1 MKKKE
6 YISPKVVVKIV
17 DYSTMILAGS
27 EHYKQSA
34 DITVNAGANSDGT
47 GTKDVIGVSTNQ
59 KTGVTDIDYS
69 KQHSAWESWDSWD

>member
-17 DYSTMILAGS
+17 DYATMILAGS
-27 EHYKQSA
+27 DQYKQST
-34 DITVNAGANSDGT
+34 DIKVNVGGDN
-47 GTKDVIGVSTNQ
+47 IGVSTDQ
-59 KTGVTDIDYS
+59 KTDVTDIDYS

>member
-17 DYSTMILAGS
+17 DYTTMILAGS
-27 EHYKQSA
+27 EQKLST
-34 DITVNAGANSDGT
+34 DIKVNVDGNE
-47 GTKDVIGVSTNQ
+47 IGVSTEQ
-59 KTGVTDIDYS
+59 KPDVTDIDYS

>member
-17 DYSTMILAGS
+17 DYTTMILAGS
-27 EHYKQSA
+27 DQYKQSTS
-34 DITVNAGANSDGT
+34 IKVNVDGEN
-47 GTKDVIGVSTNQ
+47 IGVSTDQ
-59 KTGVTDIDYS
+59 KTDVTDIDYS

>member
-17 DYSTMILAGS
+17 DYTTMILAGS
-27 EHYKQSA
+27 DKYKQST
-34 DITVNAGANSDGT
+34 DIKVNA
-47 GTKDVIGVSTNQ
+47 DVDEIGVSTEQ
-59 KTGVTDIDYS
+59 KTGVTDIGYS

>member
-17 DYSTMILAGS
+17 DYTTMILAGS
-27 EHYKQSA
+27 EHYEQSA
-34 DITVNAGANSDGT
+34 DIKVNVNGEN
-47 GTKDVIGVSTNQ
+47 IGVSIEQ
-59 KTGVTDIDYS
+59 KPGVTDIDYS

>member
-17 DYSTMILAGS
+17 DYTTMILAGS
-27 EHYKQSA
+27 EHYKQST
-34 DITVNAGANSDGT
+34 DIKVNVNGDDN
-47 GTKDVIGVSTNQ
+47 IGVSTEQ

>member
-17 DYSTMILAGS
+17 DYTTMILAGS
-27 EHYKQSA
+27 EHDKQST
-34 DITVNAGANSDGT
+34 DIKVNVGGDN
-47 GTKDVIGVSTNQ
+47 IGVKKKK

-69 KQHSAWESWDSWD
+69 KQHSACESWDSWD

>member
-17 DYSTMILAGS
+17 DYTTMIAGS
-27 EHYKQSA
+27 DQYKQSA
-34 DITVNAGANSDGT
+34 DVKVTVGGD
-47 GTKDVIGVSTNQ
+47 DIGVSTDPKQ
-59 KTGVTDIDYS
+59 GVTDIDYS

>member
-17 DYSTMILAGS
+17 DYTTMILAES
-27 EHYKQSA
+27 DPYKQSKDINVKA
-34 DITVNAGANSDGT
+34 DGNN
-47 GTKDVIGVSTNQ
+47 IGVSTDQ

>member
-17 DYSTMILAGS
+17 DYTTMILAGS
-27 EHYKQSA
+27 DQYKQSTS
-34 DITVNAGANSDGT
+34 IKVNVDG
-47 GTKDVIGVSTNQ
+47 DNIGVSTDP
-59 KTGVTDIDYS
+59 KTDVTDIDYS

>member
-17 DYSTMILAGS
+17 DYTTMILAGS
-27 EHYKQSA
+27 DKYKQSTSIKVKA
-34 DITVNAGANSDGT
+34 DGT
-47 GTKDVIGVSTNQ
+47 DIGVSTDQ
-59 KTGVTDIDYS
+59 KPDVNDIDYS

>member
-17 DYSTMILAGS
+17 DYTTMILCNGEKRS
-27 EHYKQSA
+27 DEIQQST
-34 DITVNAGANSDGT
+34 DIKVNANGDN
-47 GTKDVIGVSTNQ
+47 IGVSTEQ

>member
-17 DYSTMILAGS
+17 DYTTMILAGS
-27 EHYKQSA
+27 DQYKQSTS
-34 DITVNAGANSDGT
+34 IKVNV
-47 GTKDVIGVSTNQ
+47 DVENIGVSTDQ
-59 KTGVTDIDYS
+59 KTDVTDIDYS

>member
-17 DYSTMILAGS
+17 DYTTMILAGS
-27 EHYKQSA
+27 EQYKQST
-34 DITVNAGANSDGT
+34 DIKVKVDGNE
-47 GTKDVIGVSTNQ
+47 IGVSTEQ
-59 KTGVTDIDYS
+59 KPGVTDIDYS

>member
-17 DYSTMILAGS
+17 DYTTMIAGS
-27 EHYKQSA
+27 DQYKQSK
-34 DITVNAGANSDGT
+34 DIKVNVDGAN
-47 GTKDVIGVSTNQ
+47 IGVSTEQ
-59 KTGVTDIDYS
+59 KPDVTDIDYS

>member
-17 DYSTMILAGS
+17 DYTTMIAGS
-27 EHYKQSA
+27 DQYKQSK
-34 DITVNAGANSDGT
+34 DIKVNVGGDN
-47 GTKDVIGVSTNQ
+47 IGVSTDQ
-59 KTGVTDIDYS
+59 KPDVNDIDYS

>member
-17 DYSTMILAGS
+17 DYTTMILAGS
-27 EHYKQSA
+27 DQYNQSTS
-34 DITVNAGANSDGT
+34 IKVNVDGEN
-47 GTKDVIGVSTNQ
+47 IGVSTDQ
-59 KTGVTDIDYS
+59 KTDVTDIDYS

>member
-17 DYSTMILAGS
+17 DYTTMIAGS
-27 EHYKQSA
+27 DPYKQSK
-34 DITVNAGANSDGT
+34 DINVNVDGAN
-47 GTKDVIGVSTNQ
+47 IGVSTEQ
-59 KTGVTDIDYS
+59 KPDVTDIDYS

>member
-17 DYSTMILAGS
+17 DYTTMILAGS
-27 EHYKQSA
+27 DQYKQSTS
-34 DITVNAGANSDGT
+34 IKVNVDGEN
-47 GTKDVIGVSTNQ
+47 IGVSTEQ